1 MKSNIK
7 IIITAVI
14 AIAIGL
20 GAGYLIFGNK
30 TNAVVP
36 TENHQQHGG
45 EAKLTSAEEEIWTCS
60 MHPQIRQNEPGD
72 CPICG
77 MDLIPLE
84 ANSSNDP
91 LVLEMTNEAV
101 KLANIQT
108 TIIGDEVEHAGKMIP
123 LSGKVQMDERLASS
137 QVAHVPGRIEKLFV
151 TFTGEQVNK
160 GQKIATI
167 YSPDLITAQRELI
180 ESLKLVALNPGLV
193 EAARNKLR
201 YWKIG
206 NATIEAIEKSGTVQE
221 TFTVFA
227 DEAGIVTNRRVAVGD
242 YIKQGEPLF
251 DLMNLRKVW
260 VLFDAYEEDLAS
272 IKVGNTIEFT
282 TPSVPNKTFKTRVT
296 FIDPIINPKTRV
308 TSIRTEINN
317 RGGILKPEMFVQG
330 KLQKKASHKS
340 QLSVPKSA
348 VLWTGTRSVVYVKV
362 PDMTIP
368 SFKFKEIEI
377 GESLG
382 KNYQVLS
389 GLESGEEVVT
399 YGSFTIDA
407 AAQLNNQA
415 SMMNRDVMEKGADHA
430 MHLPDY
436 TESTPMEFKQ
446 QLVMVSDA
454 YLLLKDAFVATDN
467 ELAVSTA
474 QEVMEALS
482 KVDMSLVK
490 GDAHLYWM
498 EQLQSLQAHSKK
510 ITELTDV
517 EEQRK
522 QFDFL
527 SQALIKSIKVFGISE
542 NTLYVEHCPMANNN
556 EGADWISKDEA
567 IQNPYFGDK
576 MLTCGEVK
584 ATIDKDFKN
593 PAMKKTSNAK
603 PQGHNH

>member
-7 IIITAVI
+7 IIITAII

-20 GAGYLIFGNK
+20 VAGYLIFGNK
-30 TNAVVP
+30 TNSVVP
-36 TENHQQHGG
+36 AENHQHGG
-45 EAKLTSAEEEIWTCS
+45 EAKLTSVDEQIWTCS
-60 MHPQIRQNEPGD
+60 MHPQIKQNEPGD
-72 CPICG
+72 CPLCG

-108 TIIGDEVEHAGKMIP
+108 TIIGAEVEHAGKMIP
-123 LSGKVQMDERLASS
+123 LSGKVQTDERLASS

-160 GQKIATI
+160 GQQIATI

-227 DEAGIVTNRRVAVGD
+227 DESGIVTNRRVAVGD

-251 DLMNLRKVW
+251 DLMNLQKVW

-282 TPSVPNKTFKTRVT
+282 TPSIPNKTFKTRVT
-296 FIDPIINPKTRV
+296 FIDPIINPNTRV
-308 TSIRTEINN
+308 TSIRTEVNN

-330 KLQKKASHKS
+330 KLQKKPSHKS
-340 QLSVPKSA
+340 QLSIPKSA
-348 VLWTGTRSVVYVKV
+348 VLWTGVRSVVYVKV

-415 SMMNRDVMEKGADHA
+415 SMMNRDVMEKGADHTQ
-430 MHLPDY
+430 HLPDY

-454 YLLLKDAFVATDN
+454 YLLLKDAFVSTDSK
-467 ELAVSTA
+467 LAVSTA
-474 QEVMEALS
+474 QQVMEALS

-498 EQLQSLQAHSKK
+498 EQLTALQAHSKK

-527 SQALIKSIKVFGISE
+527 SQALIKSIKVFGLSE
-542 NTLYVEHCPMANNN
+542 STLYVQHCPMANNN

-567 IQNPYFGDK
+567 VKNPFYGDK
-576 MLTCGEVK
+576 MLSCGVVK

>member
-1 MKSNIK
+1 MKSNFK
-7 IIITAVI
+7 IIITAII
-14 AIAIGL
+14 AMVIGL
-20 GAGYLIFGNK
+20 GAGFLIFGNK
-30 TNAVVP
+30 SVN
-36 TENHQQHGG
+36 
-45 EAKLTSAEEEIWTCS
+45 TSASDVHEPTAETMANSTGEEIWTCS
-60 MHPQIRQNEPGD
+60 MHPQIKQNEPGD
-72 CPICG
+72 CPLCG

-108 TIIGDEVEHAGKMIP
+108 TIIGDEVEHSGKMIP

-137 QVAHVPGRIEKLFV
+137 QVAHVPGRIEKLYV

-167 YSPDLITAQRELI
+167 YSPDLITAQRELL
-180 ESLKLVALNPGLV
+180 EALKLVDLNPGLV

-206 NATIEAIEKSGTVQE
+206 NATIEAIEKNGTVQE
-221 TFTVFA
+221 TFTVIA
-227 DEAGIVTNRRVAVGD
+227 DESGIVTNRRVAVGD

-260 VLFDAYEEDLAS
+260 VLFDAYEEDLPS

-296 FIDPIINPKTRV
+296 FIDPIINPNTRV

-330 KLQKKASHKS
+330 KLQKKASHKN
-340 QLSVPKSA
+340 QLTVPKSA
-348 VLWTGTRSVVYVKV
+348 VLWTGIRSVVYVKV

-368 SFKFKEIEI
+368 SFKFKEIEL

-415 SMMNRDVMEKGADHA
+415 SMMNRDVMEKGADHT

-454 YLLLKDAFVATDN
+454 YLLLKDAFVSTDN
-467 ELAVSTA
+467 ELAVTTA
-474 QEVMEALS
+474 QQVMDALS

-498 EQLQSLQAHSKK
+498 EQLEALQPHGKK
-510 ITELTDV
+510 MTELTDV

-522 QFDFL
+522 QFDFF
-527 SQALIKSIKVFGISE
+527 SQALIKSIKVFGIPE
-542 NTLYVEHCPMANNN
+542 DTLYVQHCPMANNN
-556 EGADWISKDEA
+556 EGADWISKEKQ

-576 MLTCGEVK
+576 MMKCGVVK
-584 ATIDKDFKN
+584 TTIDKDFKN
-593 PAMKKTSNAK
+593 PVMKQASNAR

>member
-1 MKSNIK
+1 MKFNIN

-20 GAGYLIFGNK
+20 GAGYFIFNNK
-30 TNAVVP
+30 TNTDTPV
-36 TENHQQHGG
+36 ENHQNEGD
-45 EAKLTSAEEEIWTCS
+45 AKLTPAKEEIWTCS

-77 MDLIPLE
+77 MDLILLE
-84 ANSSNDP
+84 ENSSSDP
-91 LVLEMTNEAV
+91 LILEMTNEAV

-108 TIIGDEVEHAGKMIP
+108 TIIGDEVEHSGKIIP

-137 QVAHVPGRIEKLFV
+137 QVAHVPGRIEKLYV
-151 TFTGEQVNK
+151 TFTGEKVIK

-167 YSPDLITAQRELI
+167 YSPDLITAQKELL
-180 ESLKLVALNPGLV
+180 EALKLVDLNPGLV

-206 NATIEAIEKSGTVQE
+206 DAAIKAIEKNGTIQE
-221 TFTVFA
+221 TFTVTA
-227 DEAGIVTNRRVAVGD
+227 DEVGTVTKRRVAVGD

-251 DLMNLRKVW
+251 DLMNLQKVW
-260 VLFDAYEEDLAS
+260 VLFDAYEEDLPS
-272 IKVGNTIEFT
+272 IKVGNAIEFT
-282 TPSVPNKTFKTRVT
+282 APSIPNKTFKTSVT
-296 FIDPIINPKTRV
+296 FIDPIINPTTRV
-308 TSIRTEINN
+308 TYIRTEINN
-317 RGGILKPEMFVQG
+317 RGGVLKPEMFVQG
-330 KLQKKASHKS
+330 TLQKKPSHKA
-340 QLSVPKSA
+340 QLTVPKSA

-368 SFKFKEIEI
+368 SFKFKEIEL

-382 KNYQVLS
+382 NSYQVFS

-415 SMMNRDVMEKGADHA
+415 SMMNRDVMVKGSDHTI
-430 MHLPDY
+430 HLPDH

-454 YLLLKDAFVATDN
+454 YLLLKDALVASN
-467 ELAVSTA
+467 SELATTTA
-474 QEVMEALS
+474 QQVMEDLS

-490 GDAHLYWM
+490 DDAHLYWM
-498 EQLQSLQAHSKK
+498 EQLEALQSHSKN
-510 ITELTDV
+510 ITELSDI

-522 QFDFL
+522 QFDFF

-542 NTLYVEHCPMANNN
+542 DTLYVQHCPMVNNN
-556 EGADWISKDEA
+556 EGADWISKDKS

-576 MLTCGEVK
+576 MLTCGVVK

-593 PAMKKTSNAK
+593 PAMQQTTNARL
-603 PQGHNH
+603 QGHNH

>member
-7 IIITAVI
+7 IIITAVV

-30 TNAVVP
+30 TNTVVP
-36 TENHQQHGG
+36 AENHHQHEG

-60 MHPQIRQNEPGD
+60 MHPQIKQNEPGD
-72 CPICG
+72 CPLCG

-91 LVLEMTNEAV
+91 LVLEMTSEAV

-108 TIIGDEVEHAGKMIP
+108 TIIGDGVAQTGKVIP
-123 LSGKVQMDERLASS
+123 LSGKIKADERLASS

-180 ESLKLVALNPGLV
+180 ESLKLVDLNPGLV

-206 NATIEAIEKSGTVQE
+206 DMTIEAIEKNGTVQE

-227 DEAGIVTNRRVAVGD
+227 DEAGIVMNRRIAVGD

-251 DLMNLRKVW
+251 DLMNLQKVW

-282 TPSVPNKTFKTRVT
+282 TPSIPDKTFKTNVT
-296 FIDPIINPKTRV
+296 FIDPLINPNTRV

-330 KLQKKASHKS
+330 KLQKKASSKS

-377 GESLG
+377 GASLG
-382 KNYQVLS
+382 NSYEVLS

-415 SMMNRDVMEKGADHA
+415 SMMNRNVMVKGSDHTK
-430 MHLPDY
+430 HLPDY

-446 QLVMVSDA
+446 QLSMVSDT
-454 YLLLKDAFVATDN
+454 YLLLKDALVATDSK
-467 ELAVSTA
+467 LAVTTA
-474 QEVMEALS
+474 QQVMDALS
-482 KVDMSLVK
+482 KVDRSLVK

-498 EQLQSLQAHSKK
+498 EQLTALQTHSKK

-517 EEQRK
+517 EAQRK
-522 QFDFL
+522 QFDFF
-527 SQALIKSIKVFGISE
+527 SQALIKSIKVFGISQ
-542 NTLYVEHCPMANNN
+542 NTLYVQHCPMANNN
-556 EGADWISKDEA
+556 EGADWISKEEA
-567 IQNPYFGDK
+567 VQNPYYGDK
-576 MLTCGEVK
+576 MLTCGVVK

-593 PAMKKTSNAK
+593 PAMKKASNAK
-603 PQGHNH
+603 QQGHNH